1 MNWITALLH
10 RPSLIDLVDILV
22 VSILIYEVMKL
33 IRGTRAV
40 QMVFGGGLFGVLF
53 YGSRWAHLETAN
65 WLVRNLSGYL
75 VFDVIALFPS
85 YTPRALAHFSRA
97 PFFRYI

>member
-40 QMVFGGGLFGVLF
+40 QMVFGGGLFVVLF

-65 WLVRNLSGYL
+65 WLVRNLAGSF
-75 VFDVIALFPS
+75 VFPAMVLFQPDIR
-85 YTPRALAHFSRA
+85 RALPHFARA
-97 PFFRYI
+97 PFSR